1 MKLKKLEITG
11 FKSFRDKV
19 ALDVA
24 EGITC
29 IVGPNGCGKS
39 NIVDAL
45 RWVMGEQRVKALRG
59 KKMEDVIFN
68 GSEEAMPVGMAEVSI
83 HLTADEERFPGIYA
97 ECSEVTVSRKVFR
110 DAESEYA
117 INGIP
122 CRLLDVKEFFMGTG
136 VGAKTYSL
144 VEQNSVS
151 TLVEAKP
158 EDRRQFIEEA
168 AGISKYRSR
177 KESASRKLEQ
187 TRQNML
193 RVSDI
198 IREVKSQLNAVSRQ
212 AKKAEQYKALK
223 SAVREGE
230 VTLALQTCTDLTRE
244 IQGHEKDLEGVRQR
258 RMGLTTRL
266 QSCDASI
273 GQLKVEILDREEQ
286 LAKTQEGLYK
296 LRNAISILEQGI
308 EHAGQKTADLAAAKE
323 RDQAD
328 LSHLRSRREDALK
341 ELSDLR
347 SLAGTS
353 EERIRELRGIVD
365 EKQRWVEELKNA
377 QLSVYRELD
386 EQKIACV
393 DLAAE
398 KARWKNMI
406 AGLTKSIEDIRHR
419 NERDFREIGEQG
431 KRRDELNGMLDR
443 LKAELGSDEDRLAA
457 LQDKT
462 VLASGECD
470 RSKSSLQAIE
480 EELAGIREE
489 TGSKSSR
496 LQSLKEF
503 QGRYEGCHDGV
514 KSLMAP
520 RQDNVLEGLS
530 HDVFCGLVADYIDV
544 PEEYETAVEAV
555 LGEKLEYIIVK
566 KQEDGLNAINYL
578 KNYSLGRGSFVPLEV
593 RNHGLN
599 DPDGHHEHLKNAV
612 RLIDQVRVPEDFK
625 GIADYLLGDV
635 LVIPSLPGGITLWKQ
650 NGFRGTFVTPDG
662 DIINPQGVLTGG
674 NGTGSERSLLRNKR
688 EIAELEDEIR
698 DLTGKLAEGT
708 DHKKK
713 TAARVFE
720 WVEELQQL
728 NAEIH
733 RLELQIT
740 AGKKDLERFEDER
753 KRNEQRIRTLEFSRE
768 SLQGEEREA
777 QARIEDTRRN
787 LVSSETTEQGLNER
801 IVSLQDRW
809 ESLRGDLEQQETL
822 LTGEKVEL
830 ASLEE
835 KRTAHLNTLS
845 RLDQTVNLLASE
857 IDAKMNDAAACER
870 RMLELAEMV
879 ARDRESLGRL
889 YEESA
894 GVEDSL
900 AKGKDL
906 LAESESSLR
915 MLEAE
920 GHEAKKSL
928 DEADRQSNALE
939 LAIREVR
946 FKIDGLRD
954 HIRTKHDVDIES
966 LKGTFTEIGDS
977 DREALMTRL
986 DRDRQSLGQFG
997 EVNLLAL
1004 SEHEELKKRYE
1015 FLTAQ
1020 AADLNSS
1027 IETLQKTIS
1036 RINAVSRKRFA
1047 ETFEMV
1053 NECFKQVF
1061 AKLFP
1066 GGKGELRLTDENDM
1080 LETGVDIDI
1089 QIPGKKTQNV
1099 SLLSGGE
1106 KSLAAIAL
1114 IFAILMYRP
1123 TPFLVLD
1130 EVDAALDDANIE
1142 LFNSLV
1148 RDISE
1153 KSQVIMVT
1161 HNKRTMEVASHLFG
1175 VTMQKQGISSMVSV
1189 SLN

>member
-365 EKQRWVEELKNA
+365 EKQRRVEELKNA
-377 QLSVYRELD
+377 QRSVYRELD

-698 DLTGKLAEGT
+698 DLTGKLAEGM

-720 WVEELQQL
+720 WAEELQQL

-915 MLEAE
+915 ALEAE
-920 GHEAKKSL
+920 SHEAKKSL

-954 HIRTKHDVDIES
+954 HIRTKHDVDFES

-977 DREALMTRL
+977 DREALMIRL

-1020 AADLNSS
+1020 ATDLNSS